1 MTLTGKQFLKLLE
14 DDGWVLDR
22 IAGSHHI
29 MTKGDKKISIPV
41 HSGKALPTGLL
52 NKLLKQAGLK

>member
-1 MTLTGKQFLKLLE
+1 MTLTGKQLLKLLE
-14 DDGWVLDR
+14 DDGWKLDR

-29 MTKGDKKISIPV
+29 MTKGDQKLSVPV
-41 HSGKALPTGLL
+41 HSGKPIPTGLL